1 MPSLRGI
8 RGQVHIRDD
17 LPKILLCMGMGAT
30 YLIVAL

>member
-17 LPKILLCMGMGAT
+17 LPKILLCMGAT